1 MDTSEHESIVRRS
14 FLIRENWCS
23 FVVKIGIGKGASSIV
38 SGAGE
43 RMRSTFYRTTN
54 EHEWARIHCP
64 QVFPDS

>member
-38 SGAGE
+38 SGAE
-43 RMRSTFYRTTN
+43 KRMRPTFYRTTDG
-54 EHEWARIHCP
+54 HE
-64 QVFPDS
+64 